1 MGRGPTNAVKLAQMY
16 LEKNPET
23 SAKFLAVKFG
33 IDTSTIYRSDFW
45 KDNQERL
52 KQQQEKSV

>member
-16 LEKNPET
+16 LERHPEA

-45 KDNQERL
+45 KENQQRL
-52 KQQQEKSV
+52 KQQQEKTA